1 MDDIASGSPDKTDET
16 GSLPAAPQAAEVAH
30 TSAEKKRKKKKDK
43 LRSAW
48 IAFIGRILAQVL
60 GAAASVALGLFILN
74 KAPKGADRSPDAW
87 PHGTATTAKA
97 ATRPVA
103 TRARQTGDIALAV
116 LPLQNF
122 SGDVQQNFIAEGM
135 TEALTAD
142 LAQTRGLRVVSRTSA
157 MRYTQHDH
165 ALPEIARELNVD
177 LIIEG
182 SVIRAGDRVRITA
195 QLIDAA
201 SDEHLWSHSYDDSAR
216 DVLAAQSR
224 VAAAI
229 ATEVRSAV
237 AAAEH
242 RRHAAGQ
249 VNTLSTPASIEL
261 VGATAATR

>member
-1 MDDIASGSPDKTDET
+1 MTDENV
-16 GSLPAAPQAAEVAH
+16 SLPLAQPAAEAAH

-48 IAFIGRILAQVL
+48 ISFIGRILAQVL

-74 KAPKGADRSPDAW
+74 KAPKGADRSPDREPRGAV
-87 PHGTATTAKA
+87 TAAKA
-97 ATRPVA
+97 AARPVA
-103 TRARQTGDIALAV
+103 ARSRQSDDMALAV

-122 SGDVQQNFIAEGM
+122 SGDAQQDFFAAGM

-142 LAQTRGLRVVSRTSA
+142 LAQTRSLRVVSRTSA
-157 MRYTQHDH
+157 MRYTHHDH

-229 ATEVRSAV
+229 AAEVRSAV

-242 RRHAAGQ
+242 RRRAAAQ
-249 VNTLSTPASIEL
+249 VNLLSTPASIEL
-261 VGATAATR
+261 VGAMAGATR